1 MSTFHP
7 FPRLPLELQREIWR
21 CTAEPR
27 TVEVRIES
35 RGATKNRLLI
45 SSTPVPGP
53 LQCCRVAR
61 DELQRL
67 YQRAFF
73 DIGTQQETKPRT
85 YTYWYGFGY
94 EKSPTS
100 PSRPPHL
107 SSPESRVNRH
117 HRSNSEPTAIDTRPF
132 DPPKERRLSGV
143 CLIDKLDV
151 TGIYEPSIERRY
163 VWLNFDIDMVDIGTS
178 WLAYFQPIASN
189 IKRLKFERE
198 NTDEYWYH
206 SEKKKLKDFKNVEEI
221 HVLSEHY
228 LNELLKDYE
237 RLKDLERLRSGPSGL
252 AQAAVPVE
260 EALENNTAVNE
271 AVRNPLLED
280 RPWFH
285 AVSSEH
291 VPIHVGEA
299 ADAAFAT
306 RFRQTLAVGNTKHLP
321 RMDHVQDDYLL
332 LPSQAPFNWP
342 SPARARFLV
351 KVALSTV
358 CQYYHIVRKSQVT
371 RILEDAIKNN
381 GNGNRVVILSVADE
395 DIMVD
400 FPSSDGLDAAEEGDF
415 GDTDYSLNSIKLAKL
430 AARLTRAIYSRRNHH
445 DSFSK
450 RVQAMLK
457 DLTKWMDD
465 LPVKFHLKDN
475 DTSAPI
481 HIVYIHLRF
490 NQCCILATRPILL
503 HVLRSHK
510 QSWSNPTIDPKRNL
524 PEGALALAETCIQ
537 CARHSYRILTEAWI
551 HGSLAT
557 LDYFD
562 TQYLFSATAVLAIS
576 SLLQSPRSQAD
587 GDDFNNAV
595 ELLRQLAQSGNYGA
609 KEFVKHMDAIEQSM
623 QLVAD
628 TSFALDRPQQPSVAS
643 AEQLLPPSSEA
654 MTAGMAL
661 ADPSLRYFLSES
673 DLDLQAFSNPALDE
687 LQTPY
692 WWADGWGVGGDI

>member
-1 MSTFHP
+1 
-7 FPRLPLELQREIWR
+7 
-21 CTAEPR
+21 
-27 TVEVRIES
+27 
-35 RGATKNRLLI
+35 
-45 SSTPVPGP
+45 
-53 LQCCRVAR
+53 
-61 DELQRL
+61 
-67 YQRAFF
+67 
-73 DIGTQQETKPRT
+73 
-85 YTYWYGFGY
+85 
-94 EKSPTS
+94 
-100 PSRPPHL
+100 
-107 SSPESRVNRH
+107 
-117 HRSNSEPTAIDTRPF
+117 
-132 DPPKERRLSGV
+132 
-143 CLIDKLDV
+143 
-151 TGIYEPSIERRY
+151 
-163 VWLNFDIDMVDIGTS
+163 
-178 WLAYFQPIASN
+178 
-189 IKRLKFERE
+189 
-198 NTDEYWYH
+198 
-206 SEKKKLKDFKNVEEI
+206 
-221 HVLSEHY
+221 
-228 LNELLKDYE
+228 
-237 RLKDLERLRSGPSGL
+237 
-252 AQAAVPVE
+252 
-260 EALENNTAVNE
+260 
-271 AVRNPLLED
+271 
-280 RPWFH
+280 
-285 AVSSEH
+285 
-291 VPIHVGEA
+291 
-299 ADAAFAT
+299 
-306 RFRQTLAVGNTKHLP
+306 
-321 RMDHVQDDYLL
+321 MDHVQDDYLM
-332 LPSQAPFNWP
+332 LPSQAPFSWP

-381 GNGNRVVILSVADE
+381 GNGNRVVICKLLALFALGEVYSAKHASMDAAFPGLAYFAQARRMISIPAERPQMDTIEVTLLL
-395 DIMVD
+395 VCD

-457 DLTKWMDD
+457 DLTRWMDD

-562 TQYLFSATAVLAIS
+562 TQYLFSATTVLAIS

-595 ELLRQLAQSGNYGA
+595 ELLRQLARSGNYGA

-628 TSFALDRPQQPSVAS
+628 TSFALSRPQQTSVAS
-643 AEQLLPPSSEA
+643 AEQLLPPSSDA

-673 DLDLQAFSNPALDE
+673 DLDLQAFSNPAFDE

>member
-198 NTDEYWYH
+198 NTDDAYAG
-206 SEKKKLKDFKNVEEI
+206 
-221 HVLSEHY
+221 
-228 LNELLKDYE
+228 
-237 RLKDLERLRSGPSGL
+237 GPSGL

-475 DTSAPI
+475 EHFSTYPHCLHTSALQP
-481 HIVYIHLRF
+481 
-490 NQCCILATRPILL
+490 
-503 HVLRSHK
+503 
-510 QSWSNPTIDPKRNL
+510 
-524 PEGALALAETCIQ
+524 
-537 CARHSYRILTEAWI
+537 
-551 HGSLAT
+551 
-557 LDYFD
+557 
-562 TQYLFSATAVLAIS
+562 ATAVLAIS

>member
-1 MSTFHP
+1 MPPT
-7 FPRLPLELQREIWR
+7 
-21 CTAEPR
+21 T
-27 TVEVRIES
+27 
-35 RGATKNRLLI
+35 
-45 SSTPVPGP
+45 
-53 LQCCRVAR
+53 
-61 DELQRL
+61 
-67 YQRAFF
+67 
-73 DIGTQQETKPRT
+73 
-85 YTYWYGFGY
+85 
-94 EKSPTS
+94 SPTQPLRAGS
-100 PSRPPHL
+100 VQKRGSKPVACQRCHSRKVKCSGGHPCSNCRDNAETTPCVYPSRD
-107 SSPESRVNRH
+107 R
-117 HRSNSEPTAIDTRPF
+117 
-132 DPPKERRLSGV
+132 
-143 CLIDKLDV
+143 
-151 TGIYEPSIERRY
+151 
-163 VWLNFDIDMVDIGTS
+163 
-178 WLAYFQPIASN
+178 Q
-189 IKRLKFERE
+189 IK
-198 NTDEYWYH
+198 
-206 SEKKKLKDFKNVEEI
+206 
-221 HVLSEHY
+221 LSEHH

-260 EALENNTAVNE
+260 EALESNTAVNE

-321 RMDHVQDDYLL
+321 RMDHVQDDYLM
-332 LPSQAPFNWP
+332 LPSQAPSSWP

-381 GNGNRVVILSVADE
+381 GNGNRVVICKLLALFALGEVYSAKHASMDAAFPGLAYFAQARRMISIPAERPQMDTIEVTLLLVLYSFTVNRRHSAYIFASSACRLGLIMGMNMNIPEHQCPDRLVREHRVRLWWSAYALDRSCASKLGLPVSVADE

-465 LPVKFHLKDN
+465 LPVKFHLEDN

-562 TQYLFSATAVLAIS
+562 TQYLFSATTVLAIS

-628 TSFALDRPQQPSVAS
+628 TSFALGRLQQPSVAS

-673 DLDLQAFSNPALDE
+673 DLDLQAFSNPAFDE

>member
-1 MSTFHP
+1 MVD
-7 FPRLPLELQREIWR
+7 R
-21 CTAEPR
+21 
-27 TVEVRIES
+27 
-35 RGATKNRLLI
+35 
-45 SSTPVPGP
+45 
-53 LQCCRVAR
+53 
-61 DELQRL
+61 
-67 YQRAFF
+67 
-73 DIGTQQETKPRT
+73 
-85 YTYWYGFGY
+85 
-94 EKSPTS
+94 
-100 PSRPPHL
+100 
-107 SSPESRVNRH
+107 
-117 HRSNSEPTAIDTRPF
+117 RPF
-132 DPPKERRLSGV
+132 DLPEEHRPQGLY
-143 CLIDKLDV
+143 LIDKLDV
-151 TGIYEPSIERRY
+151 TGIYGPSIERRY
-163 VWLNFDIDMVDIGTS
+163 VWLNFDIDMVDIGNS
-178 WLAYFQPIASN
+178 YLSAFKPIASK

-198 NTDEYWYH
+198 NSNEAWFNT
-206 SEKKKLKDFKNVEEI
+206 EKRELKDFKNVEEI
-221 HVLSEHY
+221 HVVCADGFDQWAFSMYDISWPCADDKILFLDPSEGQVA
-228 LNELLKDYE
+228 NGMEFE
-237 RLKDLERLRSGPSGL
+237 GRLKDLERLRSGPSGL

-260 EALENNTAVNE
+260 EALESNTAVNE

-321 RMDHVQDDYLL
+321 RMDHVQDDYLM
-332 LPSQAPFNWP
+332 LPSQAPSSWP

-465 LPVKFHLKDN
+465 LPVKFHLEDN

-562 TQYLFSATAVLAIS
+562 TQYLFSATTVLAIS

-628 TSFALDRPQQPSVAS
+628 TSFALGRLQQPSVAS

-673 DLDLQAFSNPALDE
+673 DLDLQAFSNPAFDE

>member
-1 MSTFHP
+1 MVD
-7 FPRLPLELQREIWR
+7 R
-21 CTAEPR
+21 
-27 TVEVRIES
+27 
-35 RGATKNRLLI
+35 
-45 SSTPVPGP
+45 
-53 LQCCRVAR
+53 
-61 DELQRL
+61 
-67 YQRAFF
+67 
-73 DIGTQQETKPRT
+73 
-85 YTYWYGFGY
+85 
-94 EKSPTS
+94 
-100 PSRPPHL
+100 
-107 SSPESRVNRH
+107 
-117 HRSNSEPTAIDTRPF
+117 RPF
-132 DPPKERRLSGV
+132 DLPEEHRPQGLY
-143 CLIDKLDV
+143 LIDKLDV
-151 TGIYEPSIERRY
+151 TGIYGPSIERRY
-163 VWLNFDIDMVDIGTS
+163 VWLNFDIDMVDIGNS
-178 WLAYFQPIASN
+178 YLSAFKPIASK

-198 NTDEYWYH
+198 NSNEAWFNT
-206 SEKKKLKDFKNVEEI
+206 EKRELKDFKNVEEI
-221 HVLSEHY
+221 HVVCADGFDQWAFSIEHH

-260 EALENNTAVNE
+260 EALESNTAVNE

-321 RMDHVQDDYLL
+321 RMDHVQDDYLM
-332 LPSQAPFNWP
+332 LPSQAPSSWP

-465 LPVKFHLKDN
+465 LPVKFHLEDN

-562 TQYLFSATAVLAIS
+562 TQYLFSATTVLAIS

-628 TSFALDRPQQPSVAS
+628 TSFALGRPQQPSVAS

-673 DLDLQAFSNPALDE
+673 DLDLQAFSNPAFDE

>member
-1 MSTFHP
+1 MSLAQSHP
-7 FPRLPLELQREIWR
+7 CSNCRDN
-21 CTAEPR
+21 AE
-27 TVEVRIES
+27 T
-35 RGATKNRLLI
+35 
-45 SSTPVPGP
+45 TPCV
-53 LQCCRVAR
+53 
-61 DELQRL
+61 
-67 YQRAFF
+67 Y
-73 DIGTQQETKPRT
+73 
-85 YTYWYGFGY
+85 
-94 EKSPTS
+94 
-100 PSRPPHL
+100 PSRD
-107 SSPESRVNRH
+107 R
-117 HRSNSEPTAIDTRPF
+117 
-132 DPPKERRLSGV
+132 
-143 CLIDKLDV
+143 
-151 TGIYEPSIERRY
+151 
-163 VWLNFDIDMVDIGTS
+163 
-178 WLAYFQPIASN
+178 Q
-189 IKRLKFERE
+189 IK
-198 NTDEYWYH
+198 
-206 SEKKKLKDFKNVEEI
+206 
-221 HVLSEHY
+221 LSEHH

-306 RFRQTLAVGNTKHLP
+306 RFRQTLVVGNTKHLP

-562 TQYLFSATAVLAIS
+562 TQYLFSATTVLAIS

-628 TSFALDRPQQPSVAS
+628 TSFALGRPQQPSVAS